1 MLEVNESRSKDK
13 RIHINFGTF
22 VQKKTNLG
30 TPVCTIIDE
39 FLENF

>member
-1 MLEVNESRSKDK
+1 MNPEAKIKEFISILVHLSK
-13 RIHINFGTF
+13 
-22 VQKKTNLG
+22 KKTNLG

>member
-22 VQKKTNLG
+22 VQKKTNLQLYVDVKG
-30 TPVCTIIDE
+30 VQ
-39 FLENF
+39 F